1 MAKLYNEPGHGANT
15 WPPSKGTRASGGV
28 PEMAEH
34 DFNAAVADETNR
46 LLSGKLTTYSAQPSR
61 GKDVSL
67 TTRTRLYNEEFRKDK
82 SAIGFSHHGN
92 ANANKATK
100 GFGVFYWGGS
110 ATGKKL
116 AQMLLAAYK
125 KEFPGLPI
133 WGSGIFESKRG
144 DWTNFVILRDT
155 SAPFVLIE
163 WDFFTNDEARKRML
177 STDYRKRCGKVAASV
192 ACEWYGIPFTDFTAA
207 SPTPSPSTERN
218 YLLSG
223 DTGAAVKTLQ
233 AGLKQAGFLLTVD
246 GIWGSGTEMTV
257 KAFQRANGL
266 AVDGIWGKASQAK
279 LDAILANLNKPKP
292 VVKPVTKPKEEIK
305 VANTNEPSSWA
316 KEAVEA
322 AVKEGVTDGSN
333 LKGEPTRE
341 EVITMIMRAT
351 RKVKG
356 LK

>member
-34 DFNAAVADETNR
+34 DFNAAVADEVNR

-125 KEFPGLPI
+125 KEFPGYPI

-144 DWTNFVILRDT
+144 DWTNFAILRDT

-163 WDFFTNDEARKRML
+163 WDFFTNDDARKRML

-192 ACEWYGIPFTDFTAA
+192 ACDWYGIPFTDFTAA
-207 SPTPSPSTERN
+207 KPTPSTVKRD
-218 YLLSG
+218 YLLDG

-233 AGLKQAGFLLTVD
+233 SELKQAGFLLSVD
-246 GIWGSGTEMTV
+246 GIFGKGTETAV
-257 KAFQRANGL
+257 KAFQRGNGL
-266 AVDGIWGKASQAK
+266 VVDGVWGKASQAK
-279 LDAILANLNKPKP
+279 LSAILANLNKKP
-292 VVKPVTKPKEEIK
+292 VVKPKPTKPKEESTVEK
-305 VANTNEPSSWA
+305 TNQPSKWA
-316 KEAVEA
+316 EATIKEAV
-322 AVKEGVTDGSN
+322 KIGVTDGSN
-333 LKGEPTRE
+333 LHDPITRQE
-341 EVITMIMRAT
+341 AIVLAMRAA
-351 RKVKG
+351 G
-356 LK
+356 LAPKLK

>member
-125 KEFPGLPI
+125 KEFPGYPI
-133 WGSGIFESKRG
+133 WGNGIFESKRG
-144 DWTNFVILRDT
+144 DWTNFAILRDT

-177 STDYRKRCGKVAASV
+177 TADYRKRCGKVAASV
-192 ACEWYGIPFTDFTAA
+192 ACDWYSIPFTDFAA
-207 SPTPSPSTERN
+207 ATPSPVKRD
-218 YLLSG
+218 YLLNG
-223 DTGAAVKTLQ
+223 DTGTAVKTLQ
-233 AGLKQAGFLLTVD
+233 TGLKQAGYKLDAD
-246 GIWGSGTEMTV
+246 GIFGDGTE
-257 KAFQRANGL
+257 KAIRAFQLGNNL
-266 AVDGIWGKASQAK
+266 EDDGVWGKASQAK

-292 VVKPVTKPKEEIK
+292 AAPKPVTKPKEEK
-305 VANTNEPSSWA
+305 PVAKSNEPSKWA
-316 KEAVEA
+316 LKDVQEAI
-322 AVKEGVTDGSN
+322 KLGISDGTRLHESV
-333 LKGEPTRE
+333 TRE
-341 EVITMIMRAT
+341 EAIVIAMRAA
-351 RKVKG
+351 G
-356 LK
+356 LAPRLK